1 MPRFRTL
8 AGAIAAATTLTSLAV
23 AGLPGPAR
31 AVTRPAAVSLAGSA
45 APFTRH
51 VTPDGQVAAH
61 TRLSVQVW
69 LRPRTAAAA
78 RFATAVATPG
88 SSLFHRYLRPS
99 QYTARFG
106 PSRAEAARVVS
117 WLRSQGLTAV
127 RADPQRSYV
136 RATAPAAAIEQAFRV
151 RLRLYPATARASAG
165 PYRLRANDR
174 PVTVPAALAGAVLGV
189 TGLDN
194 AAPVSTLA
202 GLGETRRPAPAS
214 RDLHSTTSA
223 EVRCSRFYGQHTV
236 SGLPPHFG
244 RSSFPTPVCG
254 YSARQ
259 LRTDYGSSNAITGQG
274 QTIAFAEDGLEPQM
288 FRTLR
293 LWAAREGLPA
303 PSAGRYSERAA
314 GGGKICPAQGIP
326 EEQLDVEAAYAMA
339 PGARELVV
347 GGNPCDVGDFGVQM
361 LLDAE
366 TVILNGTGG
375 HPLASVVSNSWE
387 DSAEQG
393 PDSDLRIEHAFLVRA
408 AAEGVGM
415 YFSSGDVSGLV
426 TPSSDPFA
434 TAVGGT
440 TLGLRRD
447 GQRLFETGWSTG
459 EYVIRGGRWR
469 LLAMSD
475 GSGGGPSMEWKQ
487 PSYQAG
493 AVPSALATVP
503 GDRGGPVRS
512 VPDLSADGDFLTG
525 MAVGLLTPH
534 KHGPATFGFQ
544 RIGGTSLAAPLVA
557 GMVTAAQQGQRAPFG
572 FLNPVLYAMAG
583 TGALRDVRPQD
594 GRTNPLY
601 RAIFCPAEDCFQ
613 TSLNVA
619 DDQNPAMLNYF
630 GQVTLPGYDNITG
643 LGTPAGQRF
652 VIVLRQLGK

>member
-1 MPRFRTL
+1 MPLFRTL
-8 AGAIAAATTLTSLAV
+8 AGVIATATTLTSLTA
-23 AGLPGPAR
+23 AGMTGPAS
-31 AVTRPAAVSLAGSA
+31 AATTPRTVSLAGSA
-45 APFTRH
+45 APFTSRL
-51 VTPDGQVAAH
+51 TPNGQVAAQ

-69 LRPRTAAAA
+69 LQPRTAAAS
-78 RFATAVATPG
+78 RFATAASTPG
-88 SSLFHRYLRPS
+88 SSLFGHYLRPS
-99 QYTARFG
+99 QYTSRFG
-106 PSRAEAARVVS
+106 PSQAGAARVES
-117 WLRSQGLTAV
+117 WLRAQGFTAV
-127 RADPQRSYV
+127 RADTQRSYV
-136 RATAPAAAIEQAFRV
+136 RATAPASVIEQAFRV
-151 RLRLYPATARASAG
+151 RLRLYPATAQVSAG

-174 PVTVPAALAGAVLGV
+174 PVTIPASLASEVLGV

-194 AAPVSTLA
+194 AVKPGPRT
-202 GLGETRRPAPAS
+202 APAS
-214 RDLHSTTSA
+214 RTSPSGA
-223 EVRCSRFYGQHTV
+223 SGAARCSEFYGQHV
-236 SGLPPHFG
+236 VRGLPPHFG
-244 RSSFPTPVCG
+244 RTSFPTPVCG

-259 LRTDYGSSNAITGQG
+259 LRTAYGASSAAAGRG
-274 QTIAFAEDGLEPQM
+274 QTIAFVEDGLVPAM
-288 FRTLR
+288 SRTLR
-293 LWAAREGLPA
+293 LWAAHEGLPA
-303 PSAGRYSERAA
+303 PSARTYAERTAS
-314 GGGKICPAQGIP
+314 GGKICASQSSVA

-339 PGARELVV
+339 PGTHELVV

-361 LLDAE
+361 FFDAE
-366 TVILNGTGG
+366 TAILNGTGG

-415 YFSSGDVSGLV
+415 YFSSGDVSGLI
-426 TPSSDPFA
+426 TPSNDPFV

-459 EYVIRGGRWR
+459 EYVIKGGRWH

-475 GSGGGPSMEWKQ
+475 GAGGGPSTLWKQ

-493 AVPSALATVP
+493 VVPAALASVP

-512 VPDLSADGDFLTG
+512 VPDISADGDFLTG
-525 MAVGLLTPH
+525 MAVGLLTAH
-534 KHGPATFGFQ
+534 GHGPATFGFQ

-557 GMVTAAQQGQRAPFG
+557 GLVTAAQQGQAKPFG
-572 FLNPVLYAMAG
+572 FLNPVLYRMAG
-583 TGALRDVRPQD
+583 TGALRDVLPQG
-594 GRTNPLY
+594 GRTSPLY
-601 RAIFCPAEDCFQ
+601 RAVYCLARDCFQ

-619 DDQNPAMLNYF
+619 DDQNPKMLNYF

-652 VIVLRQLGK
+652 ITVLRRLER